1 MKSLAVPPQRQQG
14 QKGHEKE
21 TQRKRHEE
29 KPKNLRKKKN
39 MKTTIVGWTKKKA
52 FNGVIEGKQINSPE
66 KVVFQLLQ
74 EVDNPD
80 CHGKMVDTL
89 KIPTENAIRL
99 NGNSED
105 FNKLLGCDVML
116 NYQIFNG
123 RSQLVDITVINAD
136 GTLHRN
142 TK

>member
-21 TQRKRHEE
+21 TQRKS
-29 KPKNLRKKKN
+29 RKTSERKKN

>member
-1 MKSLAVPPQRQQG
+1 MPFRPSASRGKRDTKKKHKGKGTRKSR
-14 QKGHEKE
+14 
-21 TQRKRHEE
+21 
-29 KPKNLRKKKN
+29 KNLRKEKN

>member
-1 MKSLAVPPQRQQG
+1 MPFRPSASRGKRDTIKKHKGKGTRKS
-14 QKGHEKE
+14 
-21 TQRKRHEE
+21 RKTSER
-29 KPKNLRKKKN
+29 KKN

>member
-1 MKSLAVPPQRQQG
+1 MFIITNLKARGKAEKP
-14 QKGHEKE
+14 QKGKKHENNY
-21 TQRKRHEE
+21 RR
-29 KPKNLRKKKN
+29 LD
-39 MKTTIVGWTKKKA
+39 KKKA

>member
-21 TQRKRHEE
+21 TQMKRHEE
-29 KPKNLRKKKN
+29 KPKNLRKEKN

-89 KIPTENAIRL
+89 KFRPKMQSDSTEILRTSISFSA
-99 NGNSED
+99 
-105 FNKLLGCDVML
+105 VM
-116 NYQIFNG
+116 
-123 RSQLVDITVINAD
+123 
-136 GTLHRN
+136 
-142 TK
+142 

>member
-1 MKSLAVPPQRQQG
+1 
-14 QKGHEKE
+14 
-21 TQRKRHEE
+21 
-29 KPKNLRKKKN
+29 

-99 NGNSED
+99 NG
-105 FNKLLGCDVML
+105 
-116 NYQIFNG
+116 